1 VAVARLAEVEAAV
14 TAEIEQAER
23 EALASRER
31 MPGGETA
38 LGGVYHNH

>member
-1 VAVARLAEVEAAV
+1 VTGARLGEVEARVA
-14 TAEIEQAER
+14 AEIEQAER

-38 LGGVYHNH
+38 LGGVYQNH